1 MKIELRR
8 FVHKFNKENQRWQF
22 SNDAMKSAA
31 KTAQTWSK
39 VKGKSTIKQF
49 PCRKEFNDK
58 TCICGTDLCKQT
70 MVNYFNNYHDYDWPD
85 KLFPWLHVG
94 IPKWPLDHVRST
106 TRGSRTLKRANIR
119 AEKVKRRGLFCK
131 HLQLHDSED
140 FANHNGVVAFP
151 VHFPLIWWMQRLYSY
166 MHELQLMSCMIDT
179 GTESNGNC
187 RRKSVFPTQ
196 YTSRES
202 LQLVATQWN

>member
-1 MKIELRR
+1 M
-8 FVHKFNKENQRWQF
+8 HKFNKENQRWQF

-119 AEKVKRRGLFCK
+119 TFSDNFHLIRYLYRSCTTSVVTHACMSTVFAFTISEENALERRR
-131 HLQLHDSED
+131 LHCGWQNPQSRATVD
-140 FANHNGVVAFP
+140 V
-151 VHFPLIWWMQRLYSY
+151 
-166 MHELQLMSCMIDT
+166 
-179 GTESNGNC
+179 C
-187 RRKSVFPTQ
+187 RKDHV
-196 YTSRES
+196 S
-202 LQLVATQWN
+202 LLSQPECLHV